1 MIVETALK
9 LAAPGSRLVAR
20 PTGVA
25 HVYTG
30 PLTPSGRYVPRGRR
44 TVCRARTRRLA
55 VLPVERSSTLAAHG
69 SSLPR
74 LCARCSACLAPVNTG
89 QAEPPVSR
97 DDYRRVYAGTDPF
110 ELIIAARLAETPDEL
125 AAVGH
130 LSLVLF
136 GHRGCLKPVAR
147 PDGRKSAPLH
157 THIAWHRQRVLGFPK
172 HQDHQ
177 AFYRGLA
184 EANRLRRE
192 QAAQA
197 RELDEELIG
206 RIGIRNAK
214 PNAPVKTRKE
224 PRR

>member
-1 MIVETALK
+1 VIVETALR
-9 LAAPGSRLVAR
+9 LAGQGSRLVAR

-30 PLTPSGRYVPRGRR
+30 PLTPSGRFVPRNRR
-44 TVCRARTRRLA
+44 TVCRAHTRRLA
-55 VLPVERSSTLAAHG
+55 VLPVERTSTLVHHG
-69 SSLPR
+69 STLPR
-74 LCARCSACLAPVNTG
+74 LCARCSACLAPGETR
-89 QAEPPVSR
+89 QAEPTSR
-97 DDYRRVYAGTDPF
+97 DDFRAVYADTSPF
-110 ELIIAARLAETPDEL
+110 ELVVAARMAETPDEL

-136 GHRGCLKPVAR
+136 GHRGCLQPVVR
-147 PDGRKSAPLH
+147 RDGRRSAPLH

-172 HQDHQ
+172 HHDTA
-177 AFYRGLA
+177 AFFRGLA
-184 EANRLRRE
+184 AANDVRRE
-192 QAAQA
+192 QAREA

-214 PNAPVKTRKE
+214 PRPVNTRKE